1 MQTNELLKTLA
12 TQTEETE
19 FATPMPEG
27 YRVGRTK
34 YVAVFGTVMSGLGK
48 GIFASSLAKLL
59 QDKGLKVAPI
69 KLEGYLNI
77 DSGTLNPYRHGEVFV
92 LDDGMECD
100 MDLGTYE
107 RMLDQDLSR
116 DHFATSGQIY
126 RAILE
131 RERQGEYQGR
141 DVQMIPHVTGE
152 VKRRLRH
159 LALKTGADVVF
170 VEIGG
175 TAGDFENAY
184 YIEAMR
190 QLAYEEGPE
199 NVCFVALTLILEPG
213 ILGEQKSKAAQLGI
227 KRLLEMGIQPHL
239 IACRAAN
246 PVTDKV
252 REKISIYT
260 NVPMSRIF
268 SMHDEASIY
277 LIPARMR
284 REQVDAQVT
293 HLLNLV
299 DRVNPRAE
307 HRAIEAWE
315 AFCDRI
321 RRPRHEVAIA
331 ITGKYTAVRD
341 SYASLIK
348 ALEHAG
354 AALDAR
360 VGIRWIET
368 TDLAEADVARAL
380 DGADGMIV
388 PGGFGVRGTEG
399 KIACIRHAREH
410 FLPYL
415 GLCLG
420 FQMAVVEFAR
430 NVCGLK
436 GANSTEVQPD
446 APHPVIDLL
455 PEQRG
460 VEELGATMRLG
471 GHDVEIVPGTLAAR
485 MFRGARTAR
494 LRFRHRYEVGP
505 DYIERLAKAGMVF
518 SGRAPGRP
526 VMQILELPDHPYF
539 VGTQSH
545 PEFTSRPLAPSPFY
559 LGLVA
564 AALGRRAVGPDR
576 QRDAAGH
583 GTACGRARVASPA
596 DVPEGPKVRKRKK
609 VKR

>member
-1 MQTNELLKTLA
+1 MLKTLA
-12 TQTEETE
+12 TQSEETE
-19 FATPMPEG
+19 FATPMPDG

-59 QDKGLKVAPI
+59 QDKGLRVAPI

-92 LDDGMECD
+92 LDDGMETD

-107 RMLDQDLSR
+107 RLLDQDLSR
-116 DHFATSGQIY
+116 ANFATSGQIY
-126 RAILE
+126 KAVLD

-152 VKRRLRH
+152 VKMRLRQ
-159 LALKTGADVVF
+159 LAVKSNADVVF

-175 TAGDFENAY
+175 TVGDFENAY

-227 KRLLEMGIQPHL
+227 KRLLEMGIQPHI

-277 LIPARMR
+277 LIPTRMR
-284 REQVDAQVT
+284 REQVDAKVT

-307 HRAIEAWE
+307 HKAVEAWE
-315 AFCDRI
+315 CFCDRI
-321 RRPRHEVAIA
+321 RRPRHEATIA

-341 SYASLIK
+341 SYASMIK
-348 ALEHAG
+348 AIEHAG
-354 AALDAR
+354 AALDAH
-360 VGIRWIET
+360 VNIQWLET
-368 TDLAEADVARAL
+368 TELSDAEAAKAL
-380 DGADGMIV
+380 AGADGMIV

-399 KIACIRHAREH
+399 KIACIRYARENY
-410 FLPYL
+410 LPYL

-420 FQMAVVEFAR
+420 FQMAVVEFSR
-430 NVCGLK
+430 NVCGLA
-436 GANSTEVQPD
+436 GANSTEIQSD
-446 APHPVIDLL
+446 TPHPVIDLL
-455 PEQRG
+455 PEQRD
-460 VEELGATMRLG
+460 VKALGATMRLG
-471 GHDVEIVPGTLAAR
+471 GHDVEIIPGTLASR
-485 MFRGARTAR
+485 MFRGARAVR
-494 LRFRHRYEVGP
+494 LRFRHRYEVNP
-505 DYIERLAKAGMVF
+505 DYIERLQAGGMVF
-518 SGRAPGRP
+518 SGKAPGRP
-526 VMQILELPDHPYF
+526 IMQILELPDHPYF

-545 PEFTSRPLAPSPFY
+545 PEFTSRPLRPSPFY

-564 AALGRRAVGPDR
+564 AALGRRAVGPASAVEER
-576 QRDAAGH
+576 KITKH
-583 GTACGRARVASPA
+583 KKGRR
-596 DVPEGPKVRKRKK
+596 
-609 VKR
+609 

>member
-1 MQTNELLKTLA
+1 VQTNELLKTLA
-12 TQTEETE
+12 SQTEETE
-19 FATPMPEG
+19 FATPMPDG

-59 QDKGLKVAPI
+59 QDKGLRVAPI

-92 LDDGMECD
+92 LDDGMETD

-107 RMLDQDLSR
+107 RLLDQDLTR
-116 DHFATSGQIY
+116 DNFATSGQIY
-126 RAILE
+126 KAVLD
-131 RERQGEYQGR
+131 RERLGEYQGR

-152 VKRRLRH
+152 VKMRLRQ
-159 LALKTGADVVF
+159 LAVKSGADVVF

-190 QLAYEEGPE
+190 QLAYEEGPG
-199 NVCFVALTLILEPG
+199 NVCFVALTFILEPG

-227 KRLLEMGIQPHL
+227 KRLLEMGIQPHI

-260 NVPMSRIF
+260 NVPMARIF

-277 LIPARMR
+277 LIPTRMR
-284 REQVDAQVT
+284 HEQVDTQVA

-307 HRAIEAWE
+307 HKAIESWE
-315 AFCDRI
+315 TFCDRI
-321 RRPRHEVAIA
+321 RRPKHEVTIA

-341 SYASLIK
+341 SYASMIK
-348 ALEHAG
+348 AIEHAG
-354 AALDAR
+354 AALDTH
-360 VGIRWIET
+360 VNIQWIET
-368 TDLAEADVARAL
+368 TEISDNVAAKALA
-380 DGADGMIV
+380 GADGMIV

-399 KIACIRHAREH
+399 KTICIRYARENY
-410 FLPYL
+410 LPYL
-415 GLCLG
+415 GLCFG

-430 NVCGLK
+430 NVCGLA
-436 GANSTEVQPD
+436 GANSTEIQPD
-446 APHPVIDLL
+446 TPHPVIDLL
-455 PEQRG
+455 PEQRE
-460 VEELGATMRLG
+460 VRALGATMRLG
-471 GHDVEIVPGTLAAR
+471 GHDVEIIPGTLASR
-485 MFRGARTAR
+485 MFRGARSVR
-494 LRFRHRYEVGP
+494 LRFRHRYEVNP
-505 DYIERLAKAGMVF
+505 DYIERLQKGGMVF
-518 SGRAPGRP
+518 SGKAPGRP
-526 VMQILELPDHPYF
+526 IMQVLELPDHPYF

-545 PEFTSRPLAPSPFY
+545 PEFTSRPLRPSPFY

-564 AALGRRAVGPDR
+564 AALGRRAVGPAT
-576 QRDAAGH
+576 AAEEPV
-583 GTACGRARVASPA
+583 TV
-596 DVPEGPKVRKRKK
+596 KRKK
-609 VKR
+609 GKR